1 MLEAMQRIAKAR
13 KLMEQLSESGY
24 VGNIGI
30 MELVKFQQKASPEQK
45 KMLKSLIDRKKAIEA
60 WQLVQDVTGVKLHKS
75 IHEAVYR
82 GDWVRHPDNPWKIGQ
97 IQNIKNDHAEVMW
110 KKVDKRKKAVTT
122 THHVKDLQHARSE
135 FSQLNQPTHH
145 KEMVSPDI
153 LPVSG
158 AGQWGTDKLRQ
169 NYQRNTPGQTVTRF
183 KDYTKHK

>member
-1 MLEAMQRIAKAR
+1 MFKTKVDEAA
-13 KLMEQLSESGY
+13 Y
-24 VGNIGI
+24 FGNIGA
-30 MELVKFQQKASPEQK
+30 MEMFKFYQKASKEEK
-45 KMLKSLIDRKKAIEA
+45 KKLKSLISDKKSKEA
-60 WQLVQDVTGVKLHKS
+60 WKLVQDVTGTKLHKS
-75 IHEAVYR
+75 VNEAVYR

-97 IQNIKNDHAEVMW
+97 IQNIKNDQAEVMW

-183 KDYTKHK
+183 KDYKKHK